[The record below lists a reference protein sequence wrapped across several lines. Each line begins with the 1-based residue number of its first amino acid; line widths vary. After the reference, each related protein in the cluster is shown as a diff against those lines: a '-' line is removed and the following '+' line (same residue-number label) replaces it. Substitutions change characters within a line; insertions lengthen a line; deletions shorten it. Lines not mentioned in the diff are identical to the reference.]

1 MMDVI
6 PYCFGSERGAR
17 PADGGAVAREGC
29 RDRRQITGL
38 DNVAT
43 TLVRLNVEHS
53 SGVTLLHVL
62 LS

>member
-17 PADGGAVAREGC
+17 PADGGA
-29 RDRRQITGL
+29 DRRQITGL